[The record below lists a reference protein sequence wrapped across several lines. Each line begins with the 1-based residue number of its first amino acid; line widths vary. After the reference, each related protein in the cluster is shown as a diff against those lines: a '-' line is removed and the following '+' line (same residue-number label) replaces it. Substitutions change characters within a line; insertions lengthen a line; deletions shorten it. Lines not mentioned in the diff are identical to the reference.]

1 MFTGAGALT
10 RLNSYLVTVSS
21 GVVVA
26 VVVMVAVVVVGYVLI
41 ALRRLGRYSEQT
53 EQSLRLVEV
62 ELDRRHEQLG
72 PFLAA
77 AEATGLSG
85 DLLRQLGGAR
95 SWSKAVR
102 DRSLGL
108 QAQAAAENALSAAFH
123 AVLADADARQN
134 ALGNW
139 AFQGPAGELN
149 VTERRIA
156 GAVRVYNDN
165 AYRLSQAVGTFPSSL
180 VARSRSLTAPE
191 PFVET
196 KELLDEQQS
205 AHIAA

>member
-1 MFTGAGALT
+1 MFTGADALT

-26 VVVMVAVVVVGYVLI
+26 VVVLCVVVLVGYVVVTV
-41 ALRRLGRYSEQT
+41 RRLGRYRVQT
-53 EQSLRLVEV
+53 EQSLRLVDV

-72 PFLAA
+72 PFIAA

-85 DLLRQLGGAR
+85 DVLRQLGGAR
-95 SWSKAVR
+95 SWSRAVR

-134 ALGNW
+134 VLGNW
-139 AFQGPAGELN
+139 EFQGPAGELN

-165 AYRLSQAVGTFPSSL
+165 AYRLSQAIGTFPSSL

-196 KELLDEQQS
+196 KELLDEQPS
-205 AHIAA
+205 AEVAA

>member
-1 MFTGAGALT
+1 MFTGAEALT
-10 RLNSYLVTVSS
+10 RLNSYPVTVSS

-26 VVVMVAVVVVGYVLI
+26 VLVLVVVVGYVLI
-41 ALRRLGRYSEQT
+41 AVRRLGRYSEQT
-53 EQSLRLVEV
+53 EQSLRLVDV

-72 PFLAA
+72 PVLAA

-134 ALGNW
+134 AWGNW
-139 AFQGPAGELN
+139 SFHGPAGELN

-165 AYRLSQAVGTFPSSL
+165 AYRLSQAIGTFPSSI
-180 VARSRSLTAPE
+180 VARSRSLSAPE

-205 AHIAA
+205 ADIAA

>member
-1 MFTGAGALT
+1 MFTGAEALT
-10 RLNSYLVTVSS
+10 GLNSYPVTVSS
-21 GVVVA
+21 GVIAAVLVLIVA
-26 VVVMVAVVVVGYVLI
+26 MVAYVAILV
-41 ALRRLGRYSEQT
+41 RRLGRYGEQT
-53 EQSLRLVEV
+53 EQSLRLVDV
-62 ELDRRHEQLG
+62 ELDRRHEQLSR
-72 PFLAA
+72 FLAA
-77 AEATGLSG
+77 AEDTGLSG

-102 DRSLGL
+102 DRELGL

-123 AVLADADARQN
+123 AVLAEADARRT

-165 AYRLSQAVGTFPSSL
+165 AYRLSQAVGSFPSSL
-180 VARSRSLTAPE
+180 VAKSRSLTAPE

-196 KELLDEQQS
+196 KEVPDEVRS
-205 AHIAA
+205 ANVAA

>member
-1 MFTGAGALT
+1 M
-10 RLNSYLVTVSS
+10 TVSS
-21 GVVVA
+21 SVVVA
-26 VVVMVAVVVVGYVLI
+26 VLVLVLFVVVGYVVI

-53 EQSLRLVEV
+53 EQSLRLVDV

-102 DRSLGL
+102 DRRLGL

-139 AFQGPAGELN
+139 AFRGPAGELD

-165 AYRLSQAVGTFPSSL
+165 AYRLSQAIGTFPSSL

-205 AHIAA
+205 AEIAA